1 MWSFTFT
8 IIVLLSCLRMCLLV
22 VVVGGG
28 LRNVEAIRE
37 IMTLG
42 KKVYRVYL

>member
-22 VVVGGG
+22 VVVVGG

-37 IMTLG
+37 MTLG
-42 KKVYRVYL
+42 EKVYRVYL